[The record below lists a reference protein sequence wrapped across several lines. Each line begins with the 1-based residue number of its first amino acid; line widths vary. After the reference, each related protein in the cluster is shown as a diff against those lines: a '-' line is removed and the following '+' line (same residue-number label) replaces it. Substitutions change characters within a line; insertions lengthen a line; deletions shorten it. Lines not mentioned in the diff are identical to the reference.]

1 MSLVDDSA
9 ELAAAKR
16 ANMTQ
21 RSTSLSADMSTTAP
35 PSAAV
40 ASHNQNQNFSLS
52 SIQEVP
58 ESVDSISVCKDEPNI
73 TNKSVG
79 KLADPKGNSTQVRFL
94 F

>member
-9 ELAAAKR
+9 ELAAKR
-16 ANMTQ
+16 ANMNQ

-35 PSAAV
+35 SAA
-40 ASHNQNQNFSLS
+40 SQNFSLS

-58 ESVDSISVCKDEPNI
+58 ESVDSISVCKEEPNI

-79 KLADPKGNSTQVRFL
+79 KLADPKGNSTQVRPYFKGN